1 MKNKK
6 AIAIV
11 LAFFVSIIIVLIF
24 KNSIKTAVNG
34 NLVTVYTPKDK
45 ATVGDTLSYLQV
57 EEKQIDKKYVPKN
70 AITNLNSLKN
80 KVAKETIFSYDII
93 TQDKIVSAKNS
104 YFNGKNDLV
113 AITLNSQ
120 PAGLSGKLRRG
131 DIVQIM
137 GYKQSEMAQED
148 IELVEAPEELQ
159 EIEVVDIRT
168 QNLKSTTDVKSKEGN
183 TAPSELPSTVILK
196 IDNSEQAKKIIEM
209 EYDRKLHLVFIRR
222 GK

>member
-11 LAFFVSIIIVLIF
+11 IAFFFSIIIILIF
-24 KNSIKTAVNG
+24 KNNIKKAVNG
-34 NLVTVYTPKDK
+34 DLVTVYTPKEK
-45 ATVGDTLSYLQV
+45 LIVGDELSV
-57 EEKQIDKKYVPKN
+57 EGTEIEKKYVPKN
-70 AITNLNSLKN
+70 AVTNLKSLQN
-80 KVAKETIFSYDII
+80 KIAKETIFSYDII
-93 TQDKIVSAKNS
+93 TKDKIVSEKNS
-104 YFNGKNDLV
+104 YFNGENDLV

-120 PAGLSGKLRRG
+120 PAGISGRLRRG

-148 IELVEAPEELQ
+148 VELVEAPDELQ
-159 EIEVVDIRT
+159 EIEVVDIKT
-168 QNLKSTTDVKSKEGN
+168 QNLKDTKDVKSKEGN
-183 TAPSELPSTVILK
+183 TAPSDLPATVVLK
-196 IDNSEQAKKIIEM
+196 IDNTDQAKKIIEM